1 MELNIIVTVEVA
13 EAIIHAASLFDPV
26 DWLTTHRFVHLF
38 VCLVTYLIYLDTF
51 QIMKPMGT
59 QDIDLPKAKE

>member
-38 VCLVTYLIYLDTF
+38 VCLVYLGTF

-59 QDIDLPKAKE
+59 

>member
-38 VCLVTYLIYLDTF
+38 VCLVYLDTF

-59 QDIDLPKAKE
+59 QDIDLPKAKK